1 MSAAIPAR
9 RALRRFLVA
18 TVCSAAALCWPVSSQ
33 AQQRPESRPLSRVAP
48 GLEAVG
54 HQPPRTVRVKV
65 SNGEAFRQWLVREQ
79 PGATAAPEANH
90 ADLLRVSGVKPAA
103 LAACP
108 WVEFID
114 KASRKAQDER
124 QLNGA
129 DFGLNKVSPVHSR
142 YPQLTGSGL
151 TVSVKENPL
160 DILDI
165 DFKGRLL
172 NPDPKAVIESSHSTI
187 MATLIAGGGNSS
199 PNGKGAAWQARIAQ
213 SDYSNLLPDAGGVL
227 AGQGVSVQNHSYGVG
242 IEDYYGLEAQAYD
255 EQTDQ
260 YPALLHVF
268 SSGNSG
274 GQTSSDGPYSGLAA
288 VANLTGQFKM
298 AKNVL
303 VVGATDALG
312 QVAPLSSRGPAHDGR
327 VKPELVAYGDGGSS
341 EAAALVSGIS
351 LLVQQAY
358 RDQHGALPP
367 AALVKAVL
375 LNSADD
381 TGRPAVDFDAGYGQ
395 ADALGAVQTT
405 LENRFAQGR
414 VGQGEEQ
421 IIRLTVPAGAQQLKV
436 TLAWADPAAAPN
448 APQALLN
455 DLDLSLVRP
464 TDGQRW
470 LPWTLSTFAHL
481 DSLRLP
487 ARRRPDH
494 LNNAEQITLDVPAA
508 GTYELHVRGFRV
520 PKGPQA
526 FSVAYEFGQGFTW
539 TSPTTARNLSAAT
552 ASVLRW
558 QWAGPATAAR
568 LEYRF
573 VGQSQWQVLSPSLDL
588 AKQNFLWTTPDTTAL
603 LQLRMRTDPEAYVSD
618 TFFVA
623 RPLGLQ
629 VAYNC
634 PEETLLTWARVPEAT
649 QYQVYVLGETHLE
662 PFRLLTD
669 TVLFLTK
676 SEAARGYYTVAP
688 VLQGRVGE
696 RGSTPDVTRESYG
709 CYIQS
714 FIPRQPVSDTVQ
726 FRLELGT
733 TYRLQTV
740 QLERRAADGSFRAVQ
755 TVRPALSQL
764 LTDATALP
772 GRAEYRARLEA
783 EGGRIYYSSVEEA
796 FFVGA
801 SDVLVYPVPAEQGA
815 PLTVVGPK
823 NQKLRV
829 RVYDMLGR
837 FRGEVTAD
845 GAINSVTLP
854 MLGKGTFLLRISA
867 GNGPEQTRRILVL

>member
-1 MSAAIPAR
+1 MSAAFPAC
-9 RALRRFLVA
+9 RALRRFLIA
-18 TVCSAAALCWPVSSQ
+18 TVCSAVVASWPGSSPAQSSSQ
-33 AQQRPESRPLSRVAP
+33 TPAARRLAPDLEGAARTIQQP
-48 GLEAVG
+48 
-54 HQPPRTVRVKV
+54 VRVQV
-65 SNGEAFRQWLVREQ
+65 SDAGAFQQWLARQQ
-79 PGATAAPEANH
+79 PGATATAERNH
-90 ADLLRVSGVKPAA
+90 PGLLQVQGVTPAA

-108 WVEFID
+108 WVRFVD
-114 KASRKAQDER
+114 KGLRKAHEER

-129 DFGLNKVSPVHSR
+129 DLSLNTVSPVHSR
-142 YPQLTGSGL
+142 YPRLTGSGL
-151 TVSVKENPL
+151 VVSVKENPL
-160 DILDI
+160 DIQDI
-165 DFKGRLL
+165 DFKGRLV
-172 NPDPKAVIESSHSTI
+172 NPDPKAVMQSSHSTI

-213 SDYSNLLPDAGGVL
+213 SDYANLLPDAGPML

-242 IEDYYGLEAQAYD
+242 IENYYGLEAQAYD
-255 EQTDQ
+255 EQTGQ

-274 GQTSSDGPYSGLAA
+274 KETSADGPYIGLAA
-288 VANLTGQFKM
+288 VSNLTGQFKM

-303 VVGATDALG
+303 LVGATDALG
-312 QVAPLSSRGPAHDGR
+312 QVAPLSSRGPAYDGR

-367 AALVKAVL
+367 AALVKAAL

-395 ADALGAVQTT
+395 ADALGAVQTI
-405 LENRFAQGR
+405 LENRFVQGR

-421 IIRLTVPAGAQQLKV
+421 ILRITVPAGTQQLKA
-436 TLAWADPAAAPN
+436 TLTWADLAAAAN
-448 APQALLN
+448 APRALLN
-455 DLDLSLVRP
+455 DLDLTLVRP

-470 LPWTLSTFAHL
+470 LPWTLSTYAHA

-494 LNNAEQITLDVPAA
+494 LNNAEQITLDVPGP
-508 GTYELHVRGFRV
+508 GTYELHVRGYQV
-520 PKGPQA
+520 PQGPQA

-539 TSPTTARNLSAAT
+539 THPAAARNLPAASAA
-552 ASVLRW
+552 VLRW
-558 QWAGPATAAR
+558 QWTGPATAAR
-568 LEYRF
+568 LEYRP
-573 VGQSQWQVLSPSLDL
+573 VGQSQWKVLNPALDL
-588 AKQNFLWTTPDTTAL
+588 AKQYLVWTTPDTTAPM
-603 LQLRMRTDPEAYVSD
+603 QLRMRTGTAAFETD

-623 RPLGLQ
+623 RPLALQ

-634 PEETLLTWARVPEAT
+634 PDETLLTWARVPGAT
-649 QYQVYVLGETHLE
+649 QYQVYVLGETQLE

-669 TVLFLTK
+669 TVLFLTPTER
-676 SEAARGYYTVAP
+676 SRGYYTVAP
-688 VLQGRVGE
+688 LMRGKIGE

-714 FIPRQPVSDTVQ
+714 FISQQPVSDTVQ

-733 TYRLQTV
+733 TYRLRTV
-740 QLERRAADGSFRAVQ
+740 QLERRGADGTFRAVQ
-755 TVRPALSQL
+755 TVQPALSQL
-764 LTDATALP
+764 LTDAAALP

-783 EGGRIYYSSVEEA
+783 EGGRMFYSNVEEA
-796 FFVGA
+796 FFVRA
-801 SDVLVYPVPAEQGA
+801 TDVLVYPVPAEQGA

-823 NQKLRV
+823 NQELRV

-837 FRGEVTAD
+837 FQGEVTAD
-845 GAINSVTLP
+845 GAINSVVLP

-867 GNGPEQTRRILVL
+867 GGGPEQTRRILVL